1 MTPIRSAQPRRASR
15 AVLAVTLLAFAL
27 GAMPP
32 AAHAGMIGTAEV
44 LQASAPAER
53 AANLARVQAGLE
65 REDVRAQ
72 LERFGVDP
80 ALAAERVAALDDA
93 QLAEL
98 AGRVDRL
105 PAGGDGILVV
115 LGIVFVVLVVL
126 DYVGAINIFK
136 R

>member
-1 MTPIRSAQPRRASR
+1 MTTTRPAPRRASTR

-27 GAMPP
+27 GAMPSVSY
-32 AAHAGMIGTAEV
+32 AGLIGTAEV
-44 LQASAPAER
+44 LQAAAPVER
-53 AANLARVQAGLE
+53 AENLARVQAGLE
-65 REDVRAQ
+65 RDDVRAQ

-80 ALAAERVAALDDA
+80 AQAAERVAALDDA

-98 AGRVDRL
+98 AGRIDQL

-115 LGIVFVVLVVL
+115 LGVVFIVLIVL